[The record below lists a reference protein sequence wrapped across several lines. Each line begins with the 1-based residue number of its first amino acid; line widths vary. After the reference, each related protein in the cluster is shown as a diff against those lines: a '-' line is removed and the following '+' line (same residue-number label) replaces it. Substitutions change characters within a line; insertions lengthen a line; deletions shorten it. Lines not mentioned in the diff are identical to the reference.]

1 MTWMHPISAYAKT
14 KDKLNGDT
22 KDGLSRLSDE
32 FSPSNEVKIKDL
44 PNGDVDEYEKSQNFC
59 S

>member
-1 MTWMHPISAYAKT
+1 MSQMTWMHPIPAYAKT

-32 FSPSNEVKIKDL
+32 FSPSNEVKMKR
-44 PNGDVDEYEKSQNFC
+44 PTKWRC
-59 S
+59 